1 MNMYQKRKERK
12 EKRENNSEEK
22 VISSTG
28 INWYPGHM
36 VKAKREIKEKIKL
49 IDIIY
54 ECVDARMPSS
64 SKLKGMNDILEAKPR
79 ILVMTKKDLCDLEE
93 TNKWIKH
100 YEEKGYKVILLD
112 LTNNDDYKKL
122 IKLTNEIVKPIQEKR
137 KDKGLKSKEIKIGVI
152 GIPNVGKSTLINK
165 LAGKKVANTG
175 NKPGVTKQINWL
187 KTNSGFLLLDTPGIL
202 WPKIEDNTEAL
213 SLASTATIKMEILN
227 MTDIGG
233 YIITFFKN
241 YYKEKLEEKYNIE
254 ISDDPNEIFTSLA
267 KKFNYF
273 EKDGEIDYEKISN
286 KVYNDLVSG
295 ALKGVTFDRWK
306 K

>member
-1 MNMYQKRKERK
+1 MYQKRKIRAEMK
-12 EKRENNSEEK
+12 NINQEEK
-22 VISSTG
+22 LTKVG

-36 VKAKREIKEKIKL
+36 VKAKREIKERIKL

-64 SKLKGMNDILEAKPR
+64 SKLKGMDDILEAKPR